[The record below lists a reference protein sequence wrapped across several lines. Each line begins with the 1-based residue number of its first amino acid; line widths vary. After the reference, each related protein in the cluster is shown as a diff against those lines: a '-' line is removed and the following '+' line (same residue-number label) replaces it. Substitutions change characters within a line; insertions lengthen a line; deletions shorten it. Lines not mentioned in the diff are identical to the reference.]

1 MADIWLVRNGCM
13 EQSKLRHCFGFYTG
27 HYQDPFL
34 PSLLVRSKSSQD
46 VGATYSGYIGI
57 P

>member
-1 MADIWLVRNGCM
+1 MADIRLVRNGCM
-13 EQSKLRHCFGFYTG
+13 EQSKLRHCWRFYRG

-34 PSLLVRSKSSQD
+34 PSLLARSKSSQD
-46 VGATYSGYIGI
+46 LGAIDSGYIGI